1 MSYPESVGL
10 GPARPAL
17 FRTPLNLFRA
27 LAVAEAIS
35 WTLLIAG
42 LIVRA
47 STEVSAAVT
56 IGGGI
61 HGFVFLSY
69 GAAAVLVAKNQRW
82 GAWPTIVAIASA
94 VIPYATIP
102 TELWLH
108 RSGRLDGPWRL
119 AASDD
124 PRDGTWHDR
133 LLRTLLR
140 RPWLLAA
147 LIAAAVVVVFV
158 VLLVIGPPGGRD

>member
-1 MSYPESVGL
+1 M
-10 GPARPAL
+10 
-17 FRTPLNLFRA
+17 FRTPLNLFRV

-47 STEVSAAVT
+47 TTDLAVAVT
-56 IGGGI
+56 VGGGI

-69 GAAAVLVAKNQRW
+69 GATAVLVAKNQRW

-108 RSGRLDGPWRL
+108 RSGRLAGAWRL
-119 AASDD
+119 QATED
-124 PRDGTWHDR
+124 PRDAAWHDR
-133 LLRTLLR
+133 LMRWFLNRA
-140 RPWLLAA
+140 WLLAV
-147 LIAAAVVVVFV
+147 LIAVAVVALYV
-158 VLLVIGPPGGRD
+158 VLLLVGPPGGRD

>member
-1 MSYPESVGL
+1 M
-10 GPARPAL
+10 
-17 FRTPLNLFRA
+17 FRTPLNLFRV

-47 STEVSAAVT
+47 TTDLAMAVT
-56 IGGGI
+56 VGGGI

-108 RSGRLDGPWRL
+108 RSGRLAGPWRL
-119 AASDD
+119 QATDD
-124 PRDGTWHDR
+124 PRDAAWHDR
-133 LLRTLLR
+133 LMRWFLGRA
-140 RPWLLAA
+140 WLLAV
-147 LIAAAVVVVFV
+147 LIAVAVVALYV
-158 VLLVIGPPGGRD
+158 VLLLVGPPGGRD

>member
-1 MSYPESVGL
+1 M
-10 GPARPAL
+10 
-17 FRTPLNLFRA
+17 FRTPLNLFRV
-27 LAVAEAIS
+27 LAIAEAIS

-42 LIVRA
+42 LILRA
-47 STEVSAAVT
+47 VGDVALAVT

-69 GAAAVLVAKNQRW
+69 GATAVLVAKNQRW

-108 RSGRLDGPWRL
+108 RTGRLQGDWRL
-119 AASDD
+119 EETDD
-124 PRDGTWHDR
+124 PRDTRWHDR
-133 LLRTLLR
+133 LMRALLR
-140 RPWLLAA
+140 RPWVLAV
-147 LIAAAVVVVFV
+147 LIAAAVVVLFT
-158 VLLVIGPPGGRD
+158 VLLILGPPGGRE